1 VDFKTGEATVV
12 PRENTG
18 FDPTGIPEAL
28 RKAGFTA
35 GKIRVTA
42 VGTLTKEGEILSL
55 KMDGPL
61 EQLILAGGP
70 GIDDLAKEEKVLG
83 RRLRVKGEFHPSH
96 ADKPPGLTVE
106 TWQPAIPP

>member
-1 VDFKTGEATVV
+1 MDFKNGEATVF
-12 PRENTG
+12 PGGKAG
-18 FDPTGIPEAL
+18 FDPTRIPDAL

-42 VGTLTKEGEILSL
+42 VGTLAKDGEIFSL

-70 GIDDLAKEEKVLG
+70 SIDELAREEKVLG
-83 RRLRVKGEFHPSH
+83 SRLRVKGEFHPSH
-96 ADKPPGLTVE
+96 GDKPPGLTVE
-106 TWQPAIPP
+106 SWHPANPP